1 MSPIFSRR
9 TTIDAPAA
17 DVFRFHTR
25 PQALERLTPPWMR
38 MRVLE
43 RHGGI
48 TPGSRVV
55 LDAPAG
61 PFRARWVMEHRDYVE
76 GKRFRDVQLSGPFQR
91 WVHTHSVEPVGAVSA
106 LVDEIEYDLPM
117 EPVGGLVAGNFVRH
131 ELERAFRYRHE
142 VIAADLRRHRRF
154 ASSGSWRIGVTG
166 SSGFVGAALA
176 PYLSTAGHRIARF
189 VRTPGSERS
198 DDIYWSPEH
207 RQLNPS
213 TLEGLDAIVHLAGES
228 IAQRWTSA
236 RRQRIRQSRLD
247 GTRLLVRTIEAMKRP
262 PRVMVCA
269 SAIGYYGNRGDELLD
284 ETSSR
289 GEGFLAQL
297 VEDWEEESRPLR
309 ERGVRVVHA
318 RFGVLL
324 SPAGGALQRLLFP
337 FRAGVGGRVGS
348 GEQWMSWIALDDCLG
363 AIEHALF
370 TESVSGVVNVVSPEP
385 VRNAEFTRT
394 LSQVLHR
401 PAILPVP
408 GFALRAVFG
417 DMADETLLAS
427 QRVEPV
433 RLRESGFSWRH
444 ASLERALRFELG
456 RAPT

>member
-1 MSPIFSRR
+1 MARLSSRSR
-9 TTIDAPAA
+9 TET
-17 DVFRFHTR
+17 TR
-25 PQALERLTPPWMR
+25 ILVETLSACERKPS
-38 MRVLE
+38 VL
-43 RHGGI
+43 
-48 TPGSRVV
+48 V
-55 LDAPAG
+55 
-61 PFRARWVMEHRDYVE
+61 
-76 GKRFRDVQLSGPFQR
+76 SG
-91 WVHTHSVEPVGAVSA
+91 
-106 LVDEIEYDLPM
+106 
-117 EPVGGLVAGNFVRH
+117 
-131 ELERAFRYRHE
+131 
-142 VIAADLRRHRRF
+142 
-154 ASSGSWRIGVTG
+154 
-166 SSGFVGAALA
+166 
-176 PYLSTAGHRIARF
+176 
-189 VRTPGSERS
+189 
-198 DDIYWSPEH
+198 
-207 RQLNPS
+207 
-213 TLEGLDAIVHLAGES
+213 
-228 IAQRWTSA
+228 
-236 RRQRIRQSRLD
+236 
-247 GTRLLVRTIEAMKRP
+247 
-262 PRVMVCA
+262 

-297 VEDWEEESRPLR
+297 VEDWEGESRPLR

-337 FRAGVGGRVGS
+337 FRAGAGGRVGS

-385 VRNAEFTRT
+385 VRNAEFTNT
-394 LSQVLHR
+394 LGQVLHR
-401 PAILPVP
+401 PTILPVP

-427 QRVEPV
+427 QRVQPV